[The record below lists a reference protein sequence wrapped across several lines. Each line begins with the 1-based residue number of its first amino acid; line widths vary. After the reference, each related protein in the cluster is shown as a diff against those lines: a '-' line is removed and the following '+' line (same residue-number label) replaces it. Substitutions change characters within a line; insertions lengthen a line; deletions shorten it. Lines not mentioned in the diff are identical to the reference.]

1 MQASHDWYSDAQ
13 AHVALAIQFVA
24 AADAST
30 KAGKPGGQS
39 LSGWEQL
46 AQVLLMTNEFMFVD

>member
-1 MQASHDWYSDAQ
+1 MARQVHAREPRDDEI
-13 AHVALAIQFVA
+13 ALAIQFVA